1 MAQTRGGAL
10 ERAAA
15 VPAETRERIE
25 ELKSNVGVSQAD
37 ATAGG
42 AVLNGFPRCCNSLI
56 P

>member
-25 ELKSNVGVSQAD
+25 ELKSAD

-42 AVLNGFPRCCNSLI
+42 AVLNGFPCRCDSLI